1 MESLPMILPFIAV
14 IVCLVWFKEET
25 IWWEAA
31 IPFAAVALFIL
42 IFKFAAESVA
52 TSDDEYWTGYVNTAE
67 YYEDWD
73 EEVPCRHPRYCT
85 RTTTD
90 SKGNTRTE
98 SYQCGWQH
106 AYDVDYHP
114 EYWAKVDHNGISHLI
129 NRSEYDFFV
138 RKFGNRSFVNMN
150 RDYHSNDGD
159 MYQATWPS
167 TDATLE
173 SMVTVHSYENRVQAS
188 SSVFNFP
195 EVDTSDIRKYK
206 LFNYPGINNFDKQRH
221 ILGAN
226 NKVAERK
233 MEILNAKLGRKKEV
247 KAFILVY
254 KGQPIKAAEIQEA
267 YWKGGNKNEFIV
279 CIGTD
284 KSGKKTNW
292 VHIISWNLDKTLNV
306 KVRNWV
312 LGQDNLNLPGLVDM
326 MYPEINTHFRRQ
338 SFEEFSYLKV
348 ELTSG
353 QLIAIW
359 IVSFILSAGL
369 AVWIIMNPINDES
382 ESYRTRYS
390 SSNSRLNWRIRF

>member
-1 MESLPMILPFIAV
+1 
-14 IVCLVWFKEET
+14 
-25 IWWEAA
+25 
-31 IPFAAVALFIL
+31 
-42 IFKFAAESVA
+42 
-52 TSDDEYWTGYVNTAE
+52 
-67 YYEDWD
+67 
-73 EEVPCRHPRYCT
+73 
-85 RTTTD
+85 
-90 SKGNTRTE
+90 
-98 SYQCGWQH
+98 
-106 AYDVDYHP
+106 
-114 EYWAKVDHNGISHLI
+114 
-129 NRSEYDFFV
+129 
-138 RKFGNRSFVNMN
+138 
-150 RDYHSNDGD
+150 
-159 MYQATWPS
+159 
-167 TDATLE
+167 
-173 SMVTVHSYENRVQAS
+173 MVTVHSYENRVQAS

-254 KGQPIKAAEIQEA
+254 KGHPIKAAEIQEA